1 MQQTDELLKDV
12 KLGADGIWGEISDYG
27 RQEQEKLFRD
37 SVADRHF
44 SEYLLEI
51 SKHHSIPV
59 MDSEVES
66 FISLIPVGGVVLDI
80 GGCWGWHWRH
90 INQCRPD
97 ITVVIVDLIRENLMH
112 AQGVLK
118 DVLPKHKVF
127 LVHGNACSLKFSDQS
142 FDGVWSVQT
151 TQHIPNFLS
160 VCTETFRVLK
170 KNGIYWDYGLNN
182 AFLIRQVYNL
192 FRKTYHLNGEV
203 VGAFF
208 LRRINRSVL
217 ESVTKTF
224 KNEPNVRYSEI
235 LFTPE
240 LGLAFGGRDKSFLG
254 RIDSFLSSK
263 LKFWRLLARQC
274 SFHVK
279 KTID

>member
-1 MQQTDELLKDV
+1 LQQTDELLKDV

-90 INQCRPD
+90 INQFRPD

-182 AFLIRQVYNL
+182 AFLIRQVFNL
-192 FRKTYHLNGEV
+192 FRKPYHLNGEV
-203 VGAFF
+203 AGAFF
-208 LRRINRSVL
+208 LRRVNKGVL

-224 KNEPNVRYSEI
+224 KNKPNVRYSEI

-240 LGLAFGGRDKSFLG
+240 FRLPLGGREKSFIG
-254 RIDSFLSSK
+254 RIDSFFSSK

-274 SFHVK
+274 SFHVE